1 MIHVTCDLC
10 GKAIRT
16 GEDLHY
22 VVKLEVFAAH
32 EPAGLTEEDL
42 EEDHLEAVSQML
54 CAMEESGASESLPSP
69 AQARR
74 YDLCCSCRERF
85 LRDPLGKEIIQK
97 FDFSEN

>member
-1 MIHVTCDLC
+1 MIHVSCDLC
-10 GKAIRT
+10 GKVIRA

-22 VVKLEVFAAH
+22 VVKVEVFAAH

-54 CAMEESGASESLPSP
+54 CAMEESGGEPLPP
-69 AQARR
+69 AAQARR

-85 LRDPLGKEIIQK
+85 LRDPFGKETVQK